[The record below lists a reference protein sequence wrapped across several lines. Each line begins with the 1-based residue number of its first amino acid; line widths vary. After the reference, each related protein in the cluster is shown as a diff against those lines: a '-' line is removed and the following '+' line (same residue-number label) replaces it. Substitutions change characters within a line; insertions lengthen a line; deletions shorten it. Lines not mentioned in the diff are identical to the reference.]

1 MMQILHWVLKMIV
14 DPLCQWHSS
23 QQCPISSPNSLS
35 TAQSSPNHTGFPE
48 KVIDIKLI
56 SNGQPS
62 YPHIALV
69 HTYSWN
75 PCSRWNFLHK
85 LSVEASQQHSHPRL
99 RRLHDSWFEL
109 NVTVRF
115 LKIYISCSYIFII
128 SNKASDNSA
137 WEEYFVWESSTRPV
151 QSKARHWPIGN
162 RPSNSFS
169 LKFSH
174 WKVKNWH
181 WPLDQRSLASAKCP
195 ILGQCTLCAK
205 PGLWAQEG
213 KVRGSRDTLQS
224 MCCFTGG
231 FWHNGEISRAYC
243 VNDTF
248 K

>member
-85 LSVEASQQHSHPRL
+85 LSVEASQQPSHPRL
-99 RRLHDSWFEL
+99 QRLQDSWYKL
-109 NVTVRF
+109 YM
-115 LKIYISCSYIFII
+115 L
-128 SNKASDNSA
+128 DL
-137 WEEYFVWESSTRPV
+137 
-151 QSKARHWPIGN
+151 
-162 RPSNSFS
+162 
-169 LKFSH
+169 LKFISAAQISSPSLTRH
-174 WKVKNWH
+174 LTIWH
-181 WPLDQRSLASAKCP
+181 ERNILSENLLLGRFKSRLDIDLLEIGHQIPLGIVVIDTEKSRIDIDRWAK
-195 ILGQCTLCAK
+195 
-205 PGLWAQEG
+205 
-213 KVRGSRDTLQS
+213 D
-224 MCCFTGG
+224 
-231 FWHNGEISRAYC
+231 H
-243 VNDTF
+243 
-248 K
+248 